1 MIVKST
7 FRKHLYEKIM
17 SAMKVCDSGNVIDM
31 RLYIDRNRNFLNSGI
46 FSIFETNELYEQV
59 KNLDADWYIDFYEN
73 IVKENTA
80 VYTFVSLFRDACRK
94 MSVEEFDAKWGVDVD
109 RYRLSEEEEREFV
122 EDAFNMYETGGFS
135 PTFHTPFTDRA
146 DMNGVAFQVIGRATT
161 ENCDLEQLPVW
172 KIEFEDGTKDYAYP
186 CEITEIE
193 RKIQGLAQN
202 LQKEDV
208 KSINENAMSE
218 KINDIVNEFN
228 KEFGERTFNEILGCA
243 KSNIDGLLLV
253 RDVDEFNNNEIACE
267 VEYKGLNFKVEVYR
281 DYSKNKISIEPQITP
296 RMLWENAR
304 ENAICLWD
312 TLNDSCFVEITP
324 KYVKFFKSENGHFF
338 ACYEYPPLASLKKDM
353 TFINEV
359 SECMAESNMFTEQMQ
374 SDLKEW
380 RINDCD
386 LPPFPISVILH
397 SEYQNYKFT
406 EWE

>member
-1 MIVKST
+1 MITKENFTNELYKKIVK
-7 FRKHLYEKIM
+7 
-17 SAMKVCDSGNVIDM
+17 AMQSCDRDNSIDM
-31 RLYIDRNRNFLNSGI
+31 RLYTNSKHVCEGI
-46 FSIFETNELYEQV
+46 YSIRDVDALYEEI
-59 KNLDADWYIDFYEN
+59 KKHKEWFIDFYEN
-73 IVKENTA
+73 IKDANTA
-80 VYTFVSLFRDACRK
+80 EFMDIALFSGDFGEDNGA
-94 MSVEEFDAKWGVDVD
+94 MSVEEFDAKWGDDVD
-109 RYRLSEEEEREFV
+109 RYALSEEKEREFV

-135 PTFHTPFTDRA
+135 PTFHSPFTLGA

-161 ENCDLEQLPVW
+161 DECDLEQLPMW
-172 KIEFEDGTKDYAYP
+172 KIEFEDGTRHYAFP
-186 CEITEIE
+186 CEITKIE
-193 RKIQGLAQN
+193 RKNQDLAQN

-208 KSINENAMSE
+208 KPIKEENTMN
-218 KINDIVNEFN
+218 NDIKIIVDTFD

-253 RDVDEFNNNEIACE
+253 RDVDDFNNNEIACE
-267 VEYKGLNFKVEVYR
+267 VEYKGLNFKVELV
-281 DYSKNKISIEPQITP
+281 NGGVITEVQITP
-296 RMLWENAR
+296 KQKWGMAR
-304 ENAICLWD
+304 ENAICLWN

-359 SECMAESNMFTEQMQ
+359 SECMAESNMLTEQMQ
-374 SDLKEW
+374 ADLKAW

>member
-1 MIVKST
+1 MITKEKFTNELYKKIVK
-7 FRKHLYEKIM
+7 
-17 SAMKVCDSGNVIDM
+17 AMQKCEEDSSIDM
-31 RLYIDRNRNFLNSGI
+31 RLYTNSKHVCEGI
-46 FSIFETNELYEQV
+46 YSIFDIDALYEEI
-59 KNLDADWYIDFYEN
+59 KKHKEWFIDFYEN
-73 IVKENTA
+73 IKDANTA
-80 VYTFVSLFRDACRK
+80 EFMDIALFSDDFGT
-94 MSVEEFDAKWGVDVD
+94 MSVEEFDAKWGDDVD
-109 RYRLSEEEEREFV
+109 RYALSAEKEREFV
-122 EDAFNMYETGGFS
+122 ADAFNMYENGGFS

-161 ENCDLEQLPVW
+161 DECDLEQLPMW
-172 KIEFEDGTKDYAYP
+172 KIEFEDGRKDYAFP

-193 RKIQGLAQN
+193 RKNQDLARN

-208 KSINENAMSE
+208 KPNVENNTMN
-218 KINDIVNEFN
+218 NDIKIIVDTFD

-253 RDVDEFNNNEIACE
+253 RDVDDFNNNEIACE
-267 VEYKGLNFKVEVYR
+267 VEYKGLNFKVELV
-281 DYSKNKISIEPQITP
+281 NGGIITEVQITP
-296 RMLWENAR
+296 RRKWEMARANAVRLWN
-304 ENAICLWD
+304 

-338 ACYEYPPLASLKKDM
+338 ACYEYPSLASLKKDM
-353 TFINEV
+353 TFINEIE
-359 SECMAESNMFTEQMQ
+359 ECMAESNMLTEQMQ
-374 SDLKEW
+374 ADLKAW